1 MSNNRNPLEAIKA
14 LGMQSRLSA
23 RGKKSSGE
31 AVKSA
36 QNMKEK
42 TEQQGKEKQHKQEVK
57 QGKPKQQSKPEQSG
71 TQKNQNKP
79 KAQNNSAVKDNNSVK
94 EKNKTQ
100 NNNKAATNSRHKPQA
115 AEKAGDK
122 AKTQSKTQSKTQG
135 KTQGK
140 TDSRGKIQNQT
151 GPQSKSGSQI
161 KVNEVSTP
169 TAAKKPRASKR
180 GGHNGSVRIIP
191 LGGLEQIGMNM
202 TAFETDDTIIIV
214 DCGSGFPD
222 ETLPGVDLLIPNTDY
237 LKEHESKIKGFVI
250 THGHEDHIGGLPHVM
265 KTLNV
270 PVYGTRLTIA
280 LIKHKLEEARLL
292 EGSSL
297 NVVNYGQV
305 LKFGGMSVEYVRTN
319 HSIQDAA
326 ALAIDTPAGM
336 VFVTGDFKVDY
347 TPVFGDP
354 IDLYRIAQIGHDGC
368 RLLMCDSTNAIKS
381 GTTLSEKTIGRR
393 FDQIF
398 QEHPSNRIIVS
409 TFASN
414 GDRVQQIIDTAYK
427 YKRKVVIEGR
437 SMVNLIN
444 TADELGYIKIP
455 DGTLIDV
462 DLLKKYKPEH
472 TVIITTGSQGE
483 SMAALSRMAAS
494 THKKVT
500 ITEDDVI
507 ILSSSPI
514 PGNEKAISRI
524 VNELTAKGA
533 EVILSETHVSGHA
546 CEQDI
551 RLMYSLVRPE
561 CSLPVH
567 GEYRHLD
574 AQREIAL
581 SMGLPEKNVILADN
595 GDVAELTRDTFR
607 IVDHVASGAMLVEGL
622 GVSDMDGD
630 SLIKDRQ
637 ALSQNGIIII
647 AVCWDEAAGMFTGP
661 AEVTT
666 RGLVHDK
673 DSEDFL
679 KRLNNAVQSVMDSIE
694 NKQITDEKKIRS
706 QIRESVNNFVWREM
720 KKNPVIV
727 PVVMNVN

>member
-1 MSNNRNPLEAIKA
+1 MSSNANPLQAIKA

-23 RGKKSSGE
+23 KGKKSSGE
-31 AVKSA
+31 
-36 QNMKEK
+36 
-42 TEQQGKEKQHKQEVK
+42 
-57 QGKPKQQSKPEQSG
+57 
-71 TQKNQNKP
+71 
-79 KAQNNSAVKDNNSVK
+79 SVK
-94 EKNKTQ
+94 AAKNEK
-100 NNNKAATNSRHKPQA
+100 
-115 AEKAGDK
+115 D
-122 AKTQSKTQSKTQG
+122 
-135 KTQGK
+135 
-140 TDSRGKIQNQT
+140 
-151 GPQSKSGSQI
+151 KSGSAQKKKQSGAENVKAAGSQKTQQKDRTKLQNAGAEKGKRERQEQGTKQGAKQGVKQSTKQGAKQSTKQGINQRSAEPSNAKQAKSSRQNQGKKQTKSSAVQPKGDAGSSI
-161 KVNEVSTP
+161 K
-169 TAAKKPRASKR
+169 AASPQMPPKRKARPQRRSAAS
-180 GGHNGSVRIIP
+180 GSVRIIP

-250 THGHEDHIGGLPHVM
+250 THGHEDHIGGLPHVL
-265 KTLNV
+265 KNLNV
-270 PVYGTRLTIA
+270 PVYATRLTIA
-280 LIKHKLEEARLL
+280 LIRHKLEEARLL

-297 NVVNYGQV
+297 NIVTYGQV
-305 LKFGGMSVEYVRTN
+305 LDFGDITVEYVRTN

-336 VFVTGDFKVDY
+336 VFMTGDFKVDY

-354 IDLYRIAQIGHDGC
+354 IDLYRIAQIGHEGC
-368 RLLMCDSTNAIKS
+368 RLLMCDSTNAIKA
-381 GTTLSEKTIGRR
+381 GTTLSEKTIGKR

-427 YKRKVVIEGR
+427 YNRKVVIEGR

-444 TADELGYIKIP
+444 TADELGYIRIP
-455 DGTLIDV
+455 EGTLIDG
-462 DLLKKYKPEH
+462 DLLKKYKPEQ

-494 THKKVT
+494 THKRVT
-500 ITEDDVI
+500 ITENDII

-551 RLMYSLVRPE
+551 RLIYSLIKPE
-561 CSLPVH
+561 YALPVH

-574 AQREIAL
+574 AQKEIAI
-581 SMGLPEKNVILADN
+581 SMGLAEKNVILADN
-595 GDVAELTRDTFR
+595 GDVAELTADSFK
-607 IVDHVASGAMLVEGL
+607 IVDHVTAGAMLVEGL
-622 GVSDMDGD
+622 GVSDMGD
-630 SLIKDRQ
+630 TLIKDRQ
-637 ALSQNGIIII
+637 SLSQNGVIIV
-647 AVCWDEAAGMFTGP
+647 AACWDEAAGMFAGP
-661 AEVTT
+661 ADIIT

-679 KRLNNAVQSVMDSIE
+679 KRLHNTVQSSMNTIE
-694 NKQITDEKKIRS
+694 NRQVTDLKRMQS
-706 QIRESVNNFVWREM
+706 QIREGVSNLVWREM

-727 PVVMNVN
+727 PVVMTVN